1 MKRLCD
7 LQSALEIF
15 PSSLIYCQQSRP
27 LGNKGDSG
35 GRGKDQYGDQTERQS
50 AKTMAAEEIWSELA
64 THTERHSQ
72 YRWVHDRD
80 IQQPQACVIENL

>member
-35 GRGKDQYGDQTERQS
+35 GKGKDQYGGDLTERQS
-50 AKTMAAEEIWSELA
+50 ARTMAAGEIWSELV

-72 YRWVHDRD
+72 
-80 IQQPQACVIENL
+80 

>member
-35 GRGKDQYGDQTERQS
+35 GERKDQCGDLTERQS
-50 AKTMAAEEIWSELA
+50 ARTMVVGEIWSELA
-64 THTERHSQ
+64 THTESHS
-72 YRWVHDRD
+72 
-80 IQQPQACVIENL
+80 